1 MSKQKVK
8 MKYNIINKI
17 EEIKE
22 SDMHFENVIKVNDH
36 EYITVLS
43 AYQLAELY
51 DDENIVYMTSSQRGT
66 KIVRNEEIPI
76 SSTKNI
82 KEMMDLIKEDSLCT
96 SYITLGSPEGN
107 VEYAEDNLNVKS
119 QLFILDGW
127 NRLSSCY
134 MLYMYNN
141 IINDVDM
148 FETLVNTKFTILIG
162 EYSEQRAKD
171 IFSQYSRGLKLS
183 KSRVE
188 SFDSTKA
195 SNRIVNKLNKNSFI
209 KNKINDVGNSI
220 AKSDKTHI
228 WAFGSFNEA
237 IKNSFG
243 VISSEE
249 EENNVY
255 NFLSAFFKELMFI
268 FPELNNYEQREI
280 SKQYSFLCRNV
291 MIYGFIALAND
302 LYIRNRNGNWK
313 EELQKIKQVNFDIEN
328 EAWNPVIRWNGSNPT
343 IVNNRN
349 TRDLIGRILKGEFY
363 KIQ

>member
-107 VEYAEDNLNVKS
+107 VEYTEDNLNVKS

-127 NRLSSCY
+127 NRLSSVY
-134 MLYMYNN
+134 SILPSAVPSVIYEVHRESSLISS
-141 IINDVDM
+141 IISFIFLVDDIGISS
-148 FETLVNTKFTILIG
+148 FLTILVP
-162 EYSEQRAKD
+162 
-171 IFSQYSRGLKLS
+171 L
-183 KSRVE
+183 
-188 SFDSTKA
+188 
-195 SNRIVNKLNKNSFI
+195 
-209 KNKINDVGNSI
+209 
-220 AKSDKTHI
+220 
-228 WAFGSFNEA
+228 
-237 IKNSFG
+237 
-243 VISSEE
+243 
-249 EENNVY
+249 
-255 NFLSAFFKELMFI
+255 
-268 FPELNNYEQREI
+268 
-280 SKQYSFLCRNV
+280 
-291 MIYGFIALAND
+291 
-302 LYIRNRNGNWK
+302 
-313 EELQKIKQVNFDIEN
+313 
-328 EAWNPVIRWNGSNPT
+328 
-343 IVNNRN
+343 
-349 TRDLIGRILKGEFY
+349 
-363 KIQ
+363 

>member
-82 KEMMDLIKEDSLCT
+82 KEMMELIKEDSLCT
-96 SYITLGSPEGN
+96 SYITLGTAEGN
-107 VEYAEDNLNVKS
+107 IEYTGDNLHVKS

-141 IINDVDM
+141 ILNDEET
-148 FETLVNTKFTILIG
+148 FETLINTKFTILIG

-220 AKSDKTHI
+220 AKSDKQHI

-243 VISSEE
+243 VFSSEE

-255 NFLSAFFKELMFI
+255 NFLSAFF
-268 FPELNNYEQREI
+268 
-280 SKQYSFLCRNV
+280 
-291 MIYGFIALAND
+291 
-302 LYIRNRNGNWK
+302 
-313 EELQKIKQVNFDIEN
+313 
-328 EAWNPVIRWNGSNPT
+328 
-343 IVNNRN
+343 
-349 TRDLIGRILKGEFY
+349 
-363 KIQ
+363 